1 MCVKLWVWNQIFFQ
15 NKLDIIPALT
25 DANLALRHEKEKL
38 DKDLDQVREQLKELA
53 PLREKLKEVEE
64 KEEKS
69 QNLIKALRQEG
80 LLWKQRASQLT
91 ELNKKLSPEE
101 LKRLETDNARLNKLV
116 VQIQNS
122 FKQQTAQVTLHYWYF
137 VSIMLRWSLLAYC
150 YLFWNFSVFAS
161 NFFKQFKMWNA
172 WFILKIVRFERY
184 NNSFL
189 LQDTQPDE
197 QDQH

>member
-1 MCVKLWVWNQIFFQ
+1 M
-15 NKLDIIPALT
+15 
-25 DANLALRHEKEKL
+25 RHEKEKL

-80 LLWKQRASQLT
+80 LVWKQKASQLT

-122 FKQQTAQVTLHYWYF
+122 VKQQTAQVPCPNYYF
-137 VSIMLRWSLLAYC
+137 VSIMLKWS
-150 YLFWNFSVFAS
+150 F
-161 NFFKQFKMWNA
+161 
-172 WFILKIVRFERY
+172 
-184 NNSFL
+184 
-189 LQDTQPDE
+189 
-197 QDQH
+197 